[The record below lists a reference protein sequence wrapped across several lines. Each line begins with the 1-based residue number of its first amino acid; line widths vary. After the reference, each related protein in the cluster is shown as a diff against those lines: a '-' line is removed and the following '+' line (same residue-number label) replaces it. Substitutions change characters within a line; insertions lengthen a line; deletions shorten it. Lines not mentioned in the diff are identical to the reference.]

1 MPMGDPRYEMKPRI
15 LLTLLFAIGSTWG
28 HAEDPERLKLLR
40 GSYQR
45 ELERVT
51 VPVNRKYLDALNQL
65 VASYTQAGELDA
77 ALAVREEIK
86 SVLSVTASKDNDSK
100 ESGLLGFKDW
110 LETVKFLANNGEEF
124 TVNGEKMAVKHPNGN
139 MVNYDIR
146 VDSEKR
152 IFSWNWTPNE
162 PPAYAEIAEDRKS
175 GRSFTKDGKPKFE
188 LKVMPRLP

>member
-1 MPMGDPRYEMKPRI
+1 MKPRH
-15 LLTLLFAIGSTWG
+15 LLPFLFSIGLTFG
-28 HAEDPERLKLLR
+28 HAEEPERLKLLR

-65 VASYTQAGELDA
+65 VVSYTQAGELDA

-86 SVLSVTASKDNDSK
+86 SVLSATASKDNESK
-100 ESGLLGFKDW
+100 ESGLLGFEDW

-124 TVNGEKMAVKHPNGN
+124 TVNGKRMTVKHPNGN
-139 MVNYDIR
+139 VVNYDIR
-146 VDSEKR
+146 TDPEKR
-152 IFSWNWTPNE
+152 IFSWNWTANE

-188 LKVMPRLP
+188 LEVLPRLP